1 MVQVSDPKK
10 ELADAQSRLAESQDA
25 LKRLQTQLNQ
35 PGLSASARQEL
46 LQQFNIRQ
54 TLVDRYGQQVDYLKQ
69 LQVLEQ
75 KISDAKQQRDDW
87 VPPAKPAVVCG

>member
-1 MVQVSDPKK
+1 MRVLFGVVAVFCLLQVIAPAHAQLPSLLPSKAMQPSHSAAGKDVVQVSDPKN

-46 LQQFNIRQ
+46 L
-54 TLVDRYGQQVDYLKQ
+54 DRK
-69 LQVLEQ
+69 
-75 KISDAKQQRDDW
+75 S
-87 VPPAKPAVVCG
+87 VV